1 MVNKRALY
9 GQTLQRAAEKLGGVD
24 ELSKRLK
31 IRPQFVTLWIRE
43 KGIPPEYVFLRALDL
58 LNAPSECPIA
68 SESTTCIEAQQEA
81 WLQAG
86 R

>member
-9 GQTLQRAAEKLGGVD
+9 GRTLQRAADKLGGVD

-31 IRPQFVTLWIRE
+31 IRSQFITLWIRE
-43 KGIPPEYVFLRALDL
+43 KGIPPEYVFLRASDL

-68 SESTTCIEAQQEA
+68 SQSTICIEAQQEV
-81 WLQAG
+81 
-86 R
+86 

>member
-24 ELSKRLK
+24 ELSKKLK
-31 IRPQFVTLWIRE
+31 IRPQFITLWIRG
-43 KGIPPEYVFLRALDL
+43 KGIPPEYVFVRASELLD
-58 LNAPSECPIA
+58 APGECPIA

-81 WLQAG
+81 
-86 R
+86 